1 MNRLVELV
9 KAGQSV
15 WIDYIERDFVRNG
28 GLQSLIEKGVTGLTS
43 NPTIFQKAIEK
54 SHVYDKDIETLKN
67 RGHTAEKIFEELAV
81 TDIRDAADFF
91 LPVYEQSGGKDGYV
105 SLEVNPALAHKSE
118 ETHQEA
124 LRLDKKVDRKNL
136 MIKIPAT
143 AAGIPAIEKTIAAGV
158 NVNVT
163 LIFDLATYRRV
174 AEAYMRGLTAYSGED
189 IGKIASVASFFISR
203 IDKAIDPLLIKKGQ
217 KQLVG
222 KVAIANARA
231 AYAELHYLICQPQW
245 QSLSK
250 KGAAVQRP
258 LWASTS
264 TKNPEYPDTYYVNNL
279 VGRNTVN
286 TLPPET
292 LEKFLDH
299 GSIDHILNQ
308 DDQEAKEIVQQTSR
322 EKELDVYT
330 RLQKEGV
337 KAFYQ
342 SYSSVLESI
351 DDKITGK

>member
-28 GLQSLIEKGVTGLTS
+28 GLRSLIEKGVTGLTS

-54 SHVYDKDIETLKN
+54 GHVYDKDIETLKN
-67 RGHTAEKIFEELAV
+67 KGHTAEKIFEELAV
-81 TDIRDAADFF
+81 TDIRDAADLF
-91 LPVYEQSGGKDGYV
+91 LPVYEKSGGKDGYV
-105 SLEVNPALAHKSE
+105 SLEVDPALAHKSE

-124 LRLDKKVDRKNL
+124 LRLYEKTDRKNL

-174 AEAYMRGLTAYSGED
+174 AEAYMRGLENYTGKD

-203 IDKAIDPLLIKKGQ
+203 IDKAIDPLLLRQGQ
-217 KQLVG
+217 EKLTG

-231 AYAELHYLICQPQW
+231 AYAEFHYLVGQPQW
-245 QSLSK
+245 QSLAK
-250 KGAAVQRP
+250 KGANVQRL

-264 TKNPEYPDTYYVNNL
+264 TKNPEYPDTYYVDNL
-279 VGRNTVN
+279 VGRDTVN

-299 GSIDHILNQ
+299 GSIDHVLNK

-322 EKELDVYT
+322 EKELDVYA

-337 KAFYQ
+337 EAFYQ